1 MIYNNGILLLI
12 FFIWQFINKNN
23 DLDTSFGPTIYNT
36 LQSMYEYRIT
46 DKDLKREID
55 GLISILMEDY
65 QSQRDECEE
74 FVTEEDEKE
83 DAALISG
90 DYLDRL

>member
-1 MIYNNGILLLI
+1 MEAEKYERLENSRNFVDEYDYIY
-12 FFIWQFINKNN
+12 
-23 DLDTSFGPTIYNT
+23 DT

-46 DKDLKREID
+46 DKDLKKEID